1 VKGENL
7 MVSEYLRELMKDI
20 DLTRGEVR
28 RWGIGMAHIQ
38 RRNALEDRLR
48 FEIQGILHTV
58 MEYGDWHSMT
68 EMILNDIEEEE
79 RNERE
84 ELTNA

>member
-1 VKGENL
+1 

-20 DLTRGEVR
+20 DLTL
-28 RWGIGMAHIQ
+28 GMAHIQ
-38 RRNALEDRLR
+38 RRSALEDRLK

-58 MEYGDWHSMT
+58 MEYSDWHSMT

-84 ELTNA
+84 ELTNG

>member
-1 VKGENL
+1 

-20 DLTRGEVR
+20 DLTL
-28 RWGIGMAHIQ
+28 GMAHIQ
-38 RRNALEDRLR
+38 RRSALEDRLK

-58 MEYGDWHSMT
+58 MEYSDWHSMT
-68 EMILNDIEEEE
+68 EMRLNDIEEED